1 MRGYAWCELPGPV
14 RLLVWAI
21 ASALIGLLLFL
32 TLVRPVWLE
41 VRRMRE
47 EIVRLEARIGPL
59 RTTLCQ
65 RKAVPVI
72 APPEPFSPLAFN
84 ARGAQLVRWTPGAG
98 GGELVLT
105 AEWRVIPALF
115 PALAQHGVR
124 VSAFS
129 VTPDHPTRRVLQMEI
144 GDAK

>member
-21 ASALIGLLLFL
+21 ASVLIGLLLAGA
-32 TLVRPVWLE
+32 LVRPLRLENGEMLREAGRLE
-41 VRRMRE
+41 V
-47 EIVRLEARIGPL
+47 RIGPL
-59 RTTLCQ
+59 RATVCQ
-65 RKAVPVI
+65 HKAIPI
-72 APPEPFSPLAFN
+72 ISPPEPFSPLAFN

-105 AEWRVIPALF
+105 AEWRAIPALF

-129 VTPDHPTRRVLQMEI
+129 ITPDHPTRRVLQMEI

>member
-1 MRGYAWCELPGPV
+1 MRGYAWCELRGPV

-21 ASALIGLLLFL
+21 ASVLIGLLLAGA
-32 TLVRPVWLE
+32 LVRPLRLE
-41 VRRMRE
+41 NGEMLMEAR
-47 EIVRLEARIGPL
+47 RLEARIGPL
-59 RTTLCQ
+59 RATVCQ
-65 RKAVPVI
+65 HKAIPI
-72 APPEPFSPLAFN
+72 ISPPEPFSPLAFN
-84 ARGAQLVRWTPGAG
+84 ARGARLVRWTPGAG

-105 AEWRVIPALF
+105 AEWMAIPALF

-129 VTPDHPTRRVLQMEI
+129 ITSDHPTRRVLQMEI